1 MFDFF
6 VIFMMLFLIVM
17 LATVFV
23 AKRRMDRNEP
33 IWGWKRKQFLA
44 EQNGEASSPEA
55 YQNRKTK
62 QVKRI
67 NKTDT
72 LKDLIGLKDI
82 RYGVFE
88 QSKNVYSLVIS
99 TDDVNFDLLNPSEQL
114 SIITGYQSLFKV
126 INFPLE
132 ILGQAVRQDFR
143 KDEERFLSNLETAN
157 PQTRDYNLKVI
168 AHIKQRTTEDFRITN
183 RVYYI
188 VSYVYETSKMGK
200 LTAEQKERKIMESIY
215 QQALIVRKMLSRA
228 KVSSDVLGSLE
239 GMEVLKRSLNRERM
253 IINPIDGVVAEGLE
267 KITSFITAD
276 PETLPGLNEFIQ
288 DFEEA
293 RELVI

>member
-1 MFDFF
+1 MFD
-6 VIFMMLFLIVM
+6 IFISFMIVFLIVM
-17 LATVFV
+17 LVTVFV
-23 AKRRMDRNEP
+23 AKRRMDNNEP
-33 IWGWKRKQFLA
+33 IWGWKRKQFLS
-44 EQNGEASSPEA
+44 EQNGEDGTF
-55 YQNRKTK
+55 YQNSEPK
-62 QVKRI
+62 QKQK
-67 NKTDT
+67 NGKEDS

-88 QSKNVYSLVIS
+88 QSKNVYSLVLS
-99 TDDVNFDLLNPSEQL
+99 TDDVNFDLLNQSEQL

-132 ILGQAVRQDFR
+132 VLGQAVRQDFR
-143 KDEERFLSNLETAN
+143 KDEERFLVNLETAN

-200 LTAEQKERKIMESIY
+200 LTPDQKERKIMESIY
-215 QQALIVRKMLSRA
+215 QQALIVKKMLSRA

-239 GMEVLKRSLNRERM
+239 GMEVLKRSMNRERM
-253 IINPIDGVVAEGLE
+253 IINPIEGVVAEGQE

-276 PETLPGLNEFIQ
+276 TETLPGLDQFIQ

-293 RELVI
+293 RELVG